1 MLILM
6 LSFCGNL
13 SITVVIGCLKWLY
26 GDPTIDHIDV
36 NARSLLISWI
46 FTMYSSTMFFYSKER
61 CTYQY
66 RHENF
71 LWNCSMPRVLL
82 KLFYWGL
89 LFKRRLSFWGQSSES
104 NLLYHPGTCSL
115 GSWGQ
120 HVALSLPCGALPLDI
135 DSRHGWFLKQSTILV
150 CVVLVDNFRKKWPKI
165 HNESRRQTSWRDDTS
180 LHQH

>member
-66 RHENF
+66 MHENF
-71 LWNCSMPRVLL
+71 LWNCRCPG
-82 KLFYWGL
+82 FYW
-89 LFKRRLSFWGQSSES
+89 SFFIGACFLKEDWVSGAKVQSPTCFIILALAVWG
-104 NLLYHPGTCSL
+104 
-115 GSWGQ
+115 
-120 HVALSLPCGALPLDI
+120 PCGAFPLDI

-150 CVVLVDNFRKKWPKI
+150 CVLADNFRKKWPKI
-165 HNESRRQTSWRDDTS
+165 HNENRRQTSWRDDTS

>member
-135 DSRHGWFLKQSTILV
+135 DSRHG
-150 CVVLVDNFRKKWPKI
+150 
-165 HNESRRQTSWRDDTS
+165 
-180 LHQH
+180 